1 MEKFYAFIIFMFTQ
15 FIFNIFIL
23 IINKNSTPC
32 HILIMLIIGQFAPY
46 IKALTNDVKN
56 SIILIIGLLII
67 LFFTLIF
74 NEIIEIKCL
83 GLNKNTKKNIAL
95 RAEDDRFSVDKID
108 NISEEDNSEIG
119 EEDGEYKKI
128 NDSSQ
133 QVDSLIE

>member
-1 MEKFYAFIIFMFTQ
+1 
-15 FIFNIFIL
+15 
-23 IINKNSTPC
+23 
-32 HILIMLIIGQFAPY
+32 MLIIGQFAPY

-108 NISEEDNSEIG
+108 NVSGEDNSEIG

>member
-1 MEKFYAFIIFMFTQ
+1 MPLLSLCLHNLFL
-15 FIFNIFIL
+15 NIFIL

-83 GLNKNTKKNIAL
+83 ELNKNKKKNIAL

-108 NISEEDNSEIG
+108 NVSEEDNSEIG

>member
-1 MEKFYAFIIFMFTQ
+1 MPLLSLCLHNLFL
-15 FIFNIFIL
+15 NIFIL

-108 NISEEDNSEIG
+108 NVSKEDNSEIG

>member
-1 MEKFYAFIIFMFTQ
+1 
-15 FIFNIFIL
+15 
-23 IINKNSTPC
+23 
-32 HILIMLIIGQFAPY
+32 MLIIGQFAPY

-95 RAEDDRFSVDKID
+95 RAENDLLSID
-108 NISEEDNSEIG
+108 NIFNNNEEDNNDIN
-119 EEDGEYKKI
+119 EEDKEYMEL
-128 NDSSQ
+128 
-133 QVDSLIE
+133 SLMKGKRLKH

>member
-108 NISEEDNSEIG
+108 NVSEEDNSEIG